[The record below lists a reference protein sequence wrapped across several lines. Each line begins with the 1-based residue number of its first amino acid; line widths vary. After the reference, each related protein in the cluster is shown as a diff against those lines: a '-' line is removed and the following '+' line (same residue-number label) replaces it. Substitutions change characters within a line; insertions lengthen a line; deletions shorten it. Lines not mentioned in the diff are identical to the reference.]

1 MINFRFHLVSLI
13 AVFLALGLGILVG
26 STVVDQVIVD
36 RLDTEIKAVRHDSNA
51 ANAQNN
57 QLKSE
62 LAQSNDLLK
71 QSASFLVE
79 DRLQDVPVAIV
90 ADKGVD
96 PGATRALLT
105 MLRSAGAI
113 APGILWLE
121 DSWKLSADKDLSAL
135 QAATDTT
142 GTDAATRAAALAA
155 FARRLGQPPPV
166 TRARTK
172 KPPDLIDTLRSAGFL
187 DFTDGNSSALA
198 TFPTRAARVLVV
210 TGTDSDLLASGTPTV
225 LVQSLVTGHVP
236 TVVAEVY
243 DDHNQ
248 TPPVPVRGGALGA
261 IRGDATLSKAV
272 STLDDGETLSGETT
286 AVLALEQIAGGVV
299 GQYGYGQGARRPMP
313 PPPS

>member
-36 RLDTEIKAVRHDSNA
+36 RLDTEIKGAQRDTKVVD
-51 ANAQNN
+51 AQNN
-57 QLKSE
+57 QLKNE
-62 LAQSNDLLK
+62 LAQTNDFLK
-71 QSASFLVE
+71 QSAGFLVE

-96 PGATRALLT
+96 AGSARALLT

-113 APGILWLE
+113 VPGILWLE
-121 DSWKLSADKDLSAL
+121 DAWKLDANKDLTTL
-135 QAATDTT
+135 QAATATT
-142 GTDAATRAAALAA
+142 GTNAATRAGALEALAH
-155 FARRLGQPPPV
+155 RLAQPPPP
-166 TRARTK
+166 TRAGK
-172 KPPDLIDTLRSAGFL
+172 KKAPDLIDTLRSAGFL
-187 DFTDGNSSALA
+187 DFSDGNSSALS
-198 TFPTRAARVLVV
+198 TFPNRAARVLAV

-225 LVQSLVTGHVP
+225 LVQSLVTAHVP

-243 DDHNQ
+243 DDQ
-248 TPPVPVRGGALGA
+248 DQAPPVPVRGSSLGA
-261 IRGDATLSKAV
+261 IRSDGTLAKTV
-272 STLDDGETLSGETT
+272 STLDDGETLAGQTT
-286 AVLALEQIAGGVV
+286 AVLALEQIAGGIV